1 MKNNIWL
8 RWLLL
13 VAAAFILSMLSV
25 CLYAEV
31 DESDKLT
38 CSNYAICEGSG
49 Q

>member
-1 MKNNIWL
+1 MRNNSCV
-8 RWLLL
+8 RWLILL
-13 VAAAFILSMLSV
+13 AVVVILSMLSA

-38 CSNYAICEGSG
+38 CSNYGICEGSG